1 MVDRA
6 RARKLAVRI
15 RHVVAEALERQ
26 IKDPRL
32 SLVTVTDTRLTG
44 DLREATVFYTVL
56 GDDAAWADSAAAL
69 ASATGVVRS
78 TVGRALG
85 VRFTP
90 TITFVADHVPSE
102 GRRVEALLAAARDA
116 DATLSEV
123 RAGKSPA
130 GEPDPYRHREE
141 QTDADDPEGIHDDG
155 GADGTPAE

>member
-15 RHVVAEALERQ
+15 RQVVAETLERQ

-44 DLREATVFYTVL
+44 DLREATIFYTVL
-56 GDDAAWADSAAAL
+56 GDDAEWAGSAAAL
-69 ASATGVVRS
+69 ASATGLVRS

-102 GRRVEALLAAARDA
+102 GRRVEALLALARDA
-116 DATLSEV
+116 DASLSEV
-123 RAGKSPA
+123 RAGKAPA
-130 GEPDPYRHREE
+130 GEPDPYRHRDEA
-141 QTDADDPEGIHDDG
+141 ADDAEAADDDEAHG
-155 GADGTPAE
+155 E

>member
-6 RARKLAVRI
+6 RARRLAVRI
-15 RHVVAEALERQ
+15 RQVVAQTLERQ

-32 SLVTVTDTRLTG
+32 SLVTVTDARLTG
-44 DLREATVFYTVL
+44 DLREATIFYTVL
-56 GDDAAWADSAAAL
+56 GDDAQWADSAAAL
-69 ASATGVVRS
+69 ASATGLVRS

-102 GRRVEALLAAARDA
+102 GRRVDALLAAARAA
-116 DATLSEV
+116 DATLTEV

-130 GEPDPYRHREE
+130 GESDPYRHRE
-141 QTDADDPEGIHDDG
+141 DDDDLA
-155 GADGTPAE
+155 ADGVE